1 MSSRVHNA
9 FLGGND
15 AYAIDRAAAA
25 QVRRLAPSL
34 EVSARVSRAFMRRAV
49 SLLAGSGVDQF
60 IDIGCGYPTTR
71 NVHEVAQRGNPGA
84 RVVYTDNDT
93 GVLVHARALLGG
105 YPGVGV
111 AFADAGDVHE
121 LLTHPMLRR
130 LIDMQRPVAVLM
142 VHLLEFLDDPRAE
155 RLLNTLRSTLPL
167 GSHLVVTHMTADLL
181 TGDARDELV
190 AGASLYSGLVAPFRL
205 RSVSTVNEWLGDCAL
220 LPPGVC
226 RADAWRRID
235 GGGDASDDG
244 PKGLDA
250 PVVVA
255 VGRLVDHTGGF
266 RR

>member
-121 LLTHPMLRR
+121 LLTHP
-130 LIDMQRPVAVLM
+130 
-142 VHLLEFLDDPRAE
+142 RAE